1 MTDTALVPA
10 ETPGGETVMVPVV
23 DLDGTAIIADADGQ
37 NVGNRLPG
45 LTDALKSINDF
56 AAGLRQ
62 ALHTTAPGKTTVD
75 FSIGFAM
82 RGGKITAMFV
92 DGKDD
97 GPATVT
103 MELGTG

>member
-1 MTDTALVPA
+1 MTNTTLVPA
-10 ETPGGETVMVPVV
+10 ETPGGETVVVPVV
-23 DLDGTAIIADADGQ
+23 DLDGTATVPDTDGQ
-37 NVGNRLPG
+37 NAGDGLPG

-62 ALHTTAPGKTTVD
+62 ALHTAVSGKTTVG

-97 GPATVT
+97 GPVTVT
-103 MELGTG
+103 MELGTD